1 MTPIVTAAIQLL
13 LSGISGGGSGGGSG
27 GSGKPELSAWEKSN
41 EYHKKDM
48 ADGGGYADV
57 VKNRKSPALSRTGQ
71 NFLRRFGPN
80 VG

>member
-1 MTPIVTAAIQLL
+1 MTPLVTAAIKLL
-13 LSGISGGGSGGGSG
+13 LSGISKGGGGGGG

-41 EYHKKDM
+41 EYHKKAM

-57 VKNRKSPALSRTGQ
+57 LKNRKTPQVSRTGQ
-71 NFLRRFGPN
+71 NFLKRFGPN